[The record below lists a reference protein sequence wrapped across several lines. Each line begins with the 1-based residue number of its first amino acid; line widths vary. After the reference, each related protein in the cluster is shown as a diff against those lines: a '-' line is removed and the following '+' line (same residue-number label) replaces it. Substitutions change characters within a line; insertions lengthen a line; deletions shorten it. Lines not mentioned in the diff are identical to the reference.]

1 MMMSKMVNAEGKWNG
16 FFTFFSI
23 ISSLNRSARFQ
34 TTKTLLHL
42 VQTLQKDTS
51 RKQLEIGKLHDFY
64 CLVFPNSRPIRPICL
79 KFRSI
84 CFNLFSLFVDINLH
98 GFLLSSPLIFRG
110 GFPMWCDK
118 NPMRRRGSLGTAL
131 CLFLRQAQIPCRSMR
146 RFRWISNRP
155 SRALSSPR

>member
-79 KFRSI
+79 
-84 CFNLFSLFVDINLH
+84 NLGQFVLTYFH
-98 GFLLSSPLIFRG
+98 CLLI
-110 GFPMWCDK
+110 
-118 NPMRRRGSLGTAL
+118 
-131 CLFLRQAQIPCRSMR
+131 
-146 RFRWISNRP
+146 
-155 SRALSSPR
+155 